1 MAEIQKHILVV
12 DDDQPIVALISAHL
26 YAEGYDVDMA
36 FSGEG
41 ALGKVKNKK
50 PDIVLLD
57 LRLPGIDGIE
67 TLNRIKAVDGKILA
81 VMVTGVYDAE
91 ECKRAFDA
99 GASDYVTKPIDFQY
113 LKNTIYNF
121 LA

>member
-1 MAEIQKHILVV
+1 MADARKRVLVV
-12 DDDQPIVALISAHL
+12 DDDPPIAALISAHL
-26 YAEGYDVDMA
+26 FAEGYDVEMA
-36 FSGEG
+36 FSGEA
-41 ALGKVKNKK
+41 ALEKAAERK

-67 TLNRIKAVDGKILA
+67 TLARIKATDPKILG
-81 VMVTGVYDAE
+81 VMVTGVYEAE

-113 LKNTIYNF
+113 LKNTIYNL